1 MGQRKIVIVDDD
13 PDIVESMKVVLES
26 AGYSVET
33 ASNGTEG
40 LELIKEVNPHLVIM
54 DVMMNSL
61 QEGFIVSREL
71 KSDPNYKHIPILMVT
86 SVKDKTGIDFESA
99 AGDDE
104 WLPVEGYFDKPVKP
118 QVLLEKVK
126 SLLHES

>member
-1 MGQRKIVIVDDD
+1 MSRRRIVIVDDD

-40 LELIKEVNPHLVIM
+40 LDLIKEVNPHLVIL

-61 QEGFIVSREL
+61 EEGFIVSRQL
-71 KSDPNYKHIPILMVT
+71 KSDPKYKHIPILMVT
-86 SVKDKTGIDFESA
+86 SVKDKTGIDFESE